1 MYGGSEKSRGV
12 AVIVGI
18 SLSLGCLLGLLGQ
31 KYGLDVR
38 EDTSLSDGDSSK
50 KLVQLLVVTDGQ
62 LEVTGDDPGLLVVTG
77 SVTSQLEDLSCQILH
92 HCSHVHWGSSS
103 NALSIVSLAEQTV
116 DTSNRELESSTA
128 RPRLGLSLHLASFTA
143 SGHDD
148 VVVVVYC
155 VSILASSSPSPSF
168 ILFTQFEETTQRSL
182 SIPKEE

>member
-12 AVIVGI
+12 AVMVGI

-50 KLVQLLVVTDGQ
+50 QLVQLFVVTDGQ
-62 LEVTGDDPGLLVVTG
+62 LEVTGDDPSLLVVTG
-77 SVTSQLEDLSCQILH
+77 GVTSQLEDLSCQILH

-116 DTSNRELESSTA
+116 DTSHRELESSTA
-128 RPRLGLSLHLASFTA
+128 RPRLGLSLHFSAFTT
-143 SGHDD
+143 SGHVD
-148 VVVVVYC
+148 VVYC
-155 VSILASSSPSPSF
+155 VSILTSRILSPSF
-168 ILFTQFEETTQRSL
+168 ILSTQFEETTHRSL